1 MTIVPQ
7 SQPEEVVYH
16 DDRQDFAVYVEPRHV
31 GLVSRA
37 VVTVG
42 QFLALFFGGGIAYI
56 NGQTAAGKGWRL
68 HVILLRLVLLFPW
81 LFLDKDLVNQPFP
94 VQFRVRL
101 EQLGPTYIKLGQIL
115 SLREDLLPKSITEE
129 LSAHLLDRLP
139 ALPTERYLQIV
150 EQQLGRPLETAFR
163 WIDPKPLGS
172 ASLAQT
178 HRARLITHEKVVIKL
193 LKPGVRDLIITDT
206 RLMRLFSHF
215 LQIFFGRYQPV
226 RLVEEFANYTVRE
239 VDLRFEADN
248 AEVFRGNFKDQPEIR
263 FPEIYRQ
270 VSTRDMLIMEYFRG
284 VKPDAP
290 SMALLTQGERNRV
303 MDLGVSA
310 IIQMIFEDG
319 FFHADLHPGNLV
331 IFPDGTVGFIDLGMV
346 GRFERDMRKRVF
358 YYFYS
363 LVTGDA
369 ESASRYLTSMTYAR
383 TAEDMEQFRRA
394 VSELYGRWM
403 RSGNFQEFSMAQ
415 VILQSIMLAGRYHIT
430 YPSEIILMVK
440 ALVTVEGVGNILA
453 PDMNMADAARP
464 HVRRLLINQFNPINL
479 LKDSALV
486 VPEMVEIINRSP
498 LILSEGLKKLENSL
512 SEKPPSRR
520 LTGSSSAILAGFSI
534 LASAVVVAFQGPWPI
549 WAGMFVFAAIL
560 TLRKQPQ

>member
-1 MTIVPQ
+1 MTIESQ
-7 SQPEEVVYH
+7 SQPEEAVYH
-16 DDRQDFAVYVEPRHV
+16 DEQDFAVYQEPRHT

-37 VVTVG
+37 FITTT
-42 QFLALFFGGGIAYI
+42 QFLALFVGGGVAYI
-56 NGQTAAGKGWRL
+56 NAQSAVGKGWRL
-68 HVILLRLVLLFPW
+68 HVIFLRLFLFFPW
-81 LFLDKDLVNQPFP
+81 LFLDKEIVNQPFP

-101 EQLGPTYIKLGQIL
+101 EGLGPTYIKLGQIL

-139 ALPTERYLQIV
+139 AMPTERYLALV
-150 EQQLGRPLETAFR
+150 EAQLERPLETAFR

-193 LKPGVRDLIITDT
+193 LKPGVRELIITDT
-206 RLMRLFSHF
+206 RLMRLFSMF
-215 LQIFFGRYQPV
+215 LQVFFSRYQPRRIV
-226 RLVEEFANYTVRE
+226 SEFANYTLRE

-248 AEVFRGNFKDQPEIR
+248 AEVFAGNFKDRPEIR
-263 FPEIYRQ
+263 FPKIYRQ
-270 VSTRDMLIMEYFRG
+270 VSTRDMLTMEYFRG
-284 VKPDAP
+284 LKPDAP
-290 SMALLTQGERNRV
+290 SVALLTKEERDRV
-303 MDLGVSA
+303 TDLGISA
-310 IIQMIFEDG
+310 LIQMIFQDG
-319 FFHADLHPGNLV
+319 FFHADLHPGNLI

-363 LVTGDA
+363 LVGGDPENA
-369 ESASRYLTSMTYAR
+369 ARYLISLTYAR
-383 TAEDMEQFRRA
+383 SAEDMENFRRA
-394 VSELYGRWM
+394 VSELYGRWL
-403 RSGNFQEFSMAQ
+403 RSAGFQEFSLAQ
-415 VILQSIMLAGRYHIT
+415 VILQSIMLAGRYHIS

-440 ALVTVEGVGNILA
+440 AMVTVEGVANILA
-453 PDMNMADAARP
+453 PDLNLADSARP
-464 HVRRLLINQFNPINL
+464 QVRRLLFNQFNPINL

-498 LILSEGLKKLENSL
+498 LILSEGLKKLESSL

-520 LTGSSSAILAGFSI
+520 LSGSSAAILGGFSI
-534 LASAVVVAFQGPWPI
+534 LAGAVVVAFQGPWPV
-549 WAGMFVFAAIL
+549 WAGLFAFAAIL